1 MNATRGFV
9 FVSTFLLVFQF
20 LNRSEKIRGVETVD
34 RLSIREVTLKY
45 IEGIIRAPPMEF
57 RLRKARFI
65 MQRQER

>member
-1 MNATRGFV
+1 MNATCGFV
-9 FVSTFLLVFQF
+9 FVSTLLILFKF
-20 LNRSEKIRGVETVD
+20 LNSSEKIRGVETVD

-65 MQRQER
+65 MPPQER